1 MEVLNMG
8 FEPYAVIVNGIC
20 KQLCLKV
27 FPEMSTVTRAIEISN
42 IVEPV
47 ESRTNEPIEWACL
60 KRDHKVYAFLA
71 QGIASFPRKECLSEA
86 LGASSTDNY
95 PDESIQ
101 NTPEPSDRI
110 GQRPSYWSS
119 KGEIDSA
126 VPETLTYKLMAKLCV
141 ITEIH
146 IQPFQVWFPHIS
158 SKGCKIFDGG
168 FVLLA
173 LFAKVYIRDSGPAA
187 LYGEN
192 CLQAVQAAMTF
203 LCIGG
208 ERDFSRIHRFGASIR
223 DWEHMILNTL
233 PGARWIMVNDY
244 DYDDYDYDG
253 EDDDSDDQYN

>member
-1 MEVLNMG
+1 
-8 FEPYAVIVNGIC
+8 
-20 KQLCLKV
+20 
-27 FPEMSTVTRAIEISN
+27 MSTVTRAIEISN

-146 IQPFQVWFPHIS
+146 IQPFQVYFQFGSPIYPAKAVRFLMGDLYCWYGS
-158 SKGCKIFDGG
+158 TNGG
-168 FVLLA
+168 RSV
-173 LFAKVYIRDSGPAA
+173 
-187 LYGEN
+187 
-192 CLQAVQAAMTF
+192 
-203 LCIGG
+203 
-208 ERDFSRIHRFGASIR
+208 FSCTRILS
-223 DWEHMILNTL
+223 
-233 PGARWIMVNDY
+233 
-244 DYDDYDYDG
+244 
-253 EDDDSDDQYN
+253 